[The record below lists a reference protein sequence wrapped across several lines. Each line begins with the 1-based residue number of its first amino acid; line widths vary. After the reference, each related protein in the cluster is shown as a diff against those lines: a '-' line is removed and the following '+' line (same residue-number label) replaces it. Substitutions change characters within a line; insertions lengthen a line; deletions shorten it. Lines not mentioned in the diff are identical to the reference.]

1 MKHILLF
8 VFSLLHLSALAQQ
21 AQVTGRVLDDKTGAG
36 LPGVTILQKGTTNG
50 ISSNDDGRFT
60 LSVATS
66 ADSITLQISSIGF
79 VAKQLQAAPGDTI
92 IVRLRP
98 DSREFCDL
106 SVVMYPKLELKL
118 SSGLRYA
125 PLGGSIRVFSPRRF
139 SKSLAATV
147 GYQTNL
153 DRNYALTAAVRL
165 PSVLNSNRLY
175 IEENVAYEHLRAEAA
190 AIDFRSYVAT
200 VALSLQGYNR
210 RIPVLL
216 LGGGHASYRALPG
229 NRETADHSGTGY
241 TVGLR
246 HEFLPY
252 PYQVFGSVQ
261 ATRWPGYWQWQGRLA
276 HPLPLNLQAGVEI
289 NSLRSYREVALTLSR
304 FFY

>member
-1 MKHILLF
+1 MKHLLLF
-8 VFSLLHLSALAQQ
+8 AFSLLHLSALAQQ

-36 LPGVTILQKGTTNG
+36 LPGVTVLLQNTTIG
-50 ISSNDDGRFT
+50 ISSDEEGYFALPAPTDSVT
-60 LSVATS
+60 LLISFIGYEPQQRRVAAGSTS
-66 ADSITLQISSIGF
+66 LI
-79 VAKQLQAAPGDTI
+79 
-92 IVRLRP
+92 RLRS

-229 NRETADHSGTGY
+229 NREAADHSGTGY